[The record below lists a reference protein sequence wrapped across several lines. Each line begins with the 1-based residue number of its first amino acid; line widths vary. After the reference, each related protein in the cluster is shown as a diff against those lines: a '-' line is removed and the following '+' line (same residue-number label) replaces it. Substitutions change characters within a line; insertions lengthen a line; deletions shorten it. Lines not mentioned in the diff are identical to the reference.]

1 MNNTRTLYA
10 RNAFAAAAVALI
22 GSVSALPATAQEASR
37 SQIQASAS
45 KGSSILSRAEV
56 RASAERAVASGAIE
70 AQMGNSYGYQL
81 PRTSSLQSRAEVRE
95 DTLRAIRSGQVNTVV
110 GDSDGHGSP
119 AKAL

>member
-22 GSVSALPATAQEASR
+22 GSVSALPAGAQEASR
-37 SQIQASAS
+37 SQVQPSVAKVAST
-45 KGSSILSRAEV
+45 LSRAEV
-56 RASAERAVASGAIE
+56 RASAERAVTSGAIE
-70 AQMGNSYGYQL
+70 TQMGNSYGYQL
-81 PRTSSLQSRAEVRE
+81 PRTISLQSRAEVRE
-95 DTLRAIRSGQVNTVV
+95 DTLRAIRNGQVNTVV